1 MTRDR
6 AKYLLA
12 NRQIG
17 GDFKS
22 AHLRPGDM
30 RDKQLHPDGITV
42 EEHEEIVS
50 VWLTMEGWTTFTDAV
65 IRIAQHGEEAVA

>member
-6 AKYLLA
+6 ARYLLA
-12 NRQIG
+12 NRQVG

-30 RDKQLHPDGITV
+30 KGKRLHPDGITL
-42 EEHEEIVS
+42 EEHEEIVA
-50 VWLTMEGWTTFTDAV
+50 VWLTMEGWTSFTDAV
-65 IRIAQHGEEAVA
+65 IRIAQYGEVEA